1 MGRVLINGIASDYV
15 SATDRG
21 LHYGDGI
28 FETIACIGT
37 HPVFI
42 EQHLKRMEMGAS
54 KIRLPFPGR
63 QKFLDDINCLL
74 SGSGSSSNSVIKLI
88 LTRGAGTRGYRYDTK
103 QHPTRICLHSDWPD
117 TVARWRSHGISTR
130 FCETQLS
137 LNPQL
142 AGIKS
147 LNRLDSVLASSELG
161 SAFNEG
167 FLSDIDGYV
176 IEGTMS
182 NIFFT
187 VQNDVLVTP
196 DLSRCGVNGIMRE
209 QIIDIALN
217 NDITVETRN
226 ITRDELLDARE
237 IFISNSVIGLCAVK
251 QLEQQFY
258 NTDTMTKKINAV
270 ITERIEADA
279 KAAA

>member
-1 MGRVLINGIASDYV
+1 MSRVLVNGIASDYV
-15 SATDRG
+15 SVTDRG

-28 FETIACIGT
+28 FETIACVGT

-42 EQHLKRMEMGAS
+42 QQHLNRMKIGAGKL
-54 KIRLPFPGR
+54 KIPFPGR
-63 QKFLDDINCLL
+63 QIFIDDINCLL
-74 SGSGSSSNSVIKLI
+74 SGSSSNSVIKLI
-88 LTRGAGTRGYRYDTK
+88 LTRGSGTRGYRYDAK
-103 QHPTRICLHSDWPD
+103 QHPTRICLHSEWPD
-117 TVARWRSHGISTR
+117 TVARWRTHGISTR

-142 AGIKS
+142 SGIKS

-161 SAFNEG
+161 SVFNEG

-182 NIFFT
+182 NIFA
-187 VQNDVLVTP
+187 VRNDVLVTP

-209 QIIDIALN
+209 QIIDIAREN
-217 NDITVETRN
+217 NIKVETRN
-226 ITRDELLDARE
+226 MTRDELLESRE
-237 IFISNSVIGLCAVK
+237 IFVSNSVIGLCAVK
-251 QLEQQFY
+251 QLEQQLY
-258 NTDTMTKKINAV
+258 NTDTMTKTINAALAC
-270 ITERIEADA
+270 RIEADA

>member
-1 MGRVLINGIASDYV
+1 MSRVLINGIESDYV

-42 EQHLKRMEMGAS
+42 EQHLNRMKIGAGKL
-54 KIRLPFPGR
+54 KIPFPDR
-63 QKFLDDINCLL
+63 QMILDDINCLL
-74 SGSGSSSNSVIKLI
+74 SGSSSNSVIKLV
-88 LTRGAGTRGYRYDTK
+88 LTRGAGTRGYRYDKK
-103 QHPTRICLHSDWPD
+103 QHPTRICLHSEWPD
-117 TVARWRSHGISTR
+117 TVARWRTYGISAR
-130 FCETQLS
+130 CCETQLS

-142 AGIKS
+142 SGIKS

-182 NIFFT
+182 NIFA
-187 VQNDVLVTP
+187 VQNDVLITP

-209 QIIDIALN
+209 QVIDIAREN
-217 NDITVETRN
+217 NIRVETRN
-226 ITRDELLDARE
+226 ITRDELLESRE
-237 IFISNSVIGLCAVK
+237 IFVSNSVIGLCAVK
-251 QLEQQFY
+251 QLEQQTY
-258 NTDTMTKKINAV
+258 NTDTMSKTINAV
-270 ITERIEADA
+270 LDSRIEANA
-279 KAAA
+279 KTVA